1 VDLRQLEI
9 LRAVADTGSFTA
21 AGHRLHLSQSAVSR
35 QILLLE
41 DELDEPLFLRVSG
54 TIKITPV
61 GTTLLGLSRRVF
73 EDIEATRASIVE
85 SRDTLA
91 GTIRLVG
98 GMTVCLYVFPTLL
111 KEFRRAH
118 PEVEVKVTPAPAPRL
133 VRQLQSGAAD
143 LGLVTL
149 PVEGSTLV
157 VEPVIREELLLV
169 TSPQHRLAH
178 KKSIGPQ
185 DLALEPFVLFEAG
198 SNSRR
203 TIEEF
208 FSREQIAPKVVTE
221 TENVEIIKALVR
233 IRLGI
238 SIVPYQA
245 VAREV
250 HAGQLFC
257 ARITGRR
264 LFRETG
270 WVYLRASRLPRA
282 VTEMRRI
289 FEDIR
294 PRLKLLPDASVG

>member
-21 AGHRLHLSQSAVSR
+21 AGHQLHLSQSAVSR

-41 DELDEPLFLRVSG
+41 DELDEQLFLRASG
-54 TIKITPV
+54 KIKITAA
-61 GTTLLGLSRRVF
+61 GTTLLALSRRVF
-73 EDIEATRASIVE
+73 EDIEATRASITE
-85 SRDTLA
+85 SRQTLA
-91 GTIRLVG
+91 GTVRLVG
-98 GMTVCLYVFPTLL
+98 GMTVCLYVFPPLL

-118 PEVEVKVTPAPAPRL
+118 PDVEVKVTPASTPRL
-133 VRQLQSGAAD
+133 VRQLSSGAAD

-149 PVEGSTLV
+149 PVEGPSLV
-157 VEPVIREELLLV
+157 VEPTMKEEMMLV
-169 TSPQHRLAH
+169 TSPQHPLAR
-178 KKSIGPQ
+178 KKQILAA
-185 DLALEPFVLFEAG
+185 DLADQPFVLFEAG

-203 TIEEF
+203 SIEEF

-233 IRLGI
+233 VQLGI

-250 HAGQLFC
+250 NAGQLFC
-257 ARITGRR
+257 SRIAGRR
-264 LFRETG
+264 MFRETG
-270 WVYLRASRLPRA
+270 WAYVRSTRLPRA
-282 VTEMRRI
+282 VVEMRRI

-294 PRLKLLPDASVG
+294 PKLKLMPD